1 MRRST
6 IALALLAAS
15 VSAPQPTLAQLPY
28 LQSFDGPDGS
38 PWPAPWTAITPHVT
52 VQDLQGNRA
61 RLNGTLQNVARMHLP
76 GFAETDVEVTVT
88 VEFANVAGQG
98 FGFYVRQN
106 GGYLQDT
113 LPHGQGYAMFLKGG
127 WGWPEDL
134 GIWHELDGV
143 EIQFGNGYNPVAGGL
158 QDDTPYRLRFRVTQQ
173 DAAITNLQAKVWPA
187 AEAEPVPWTV
197 ELTGNAA
204 VLQGTPGSFAID
216 IYNQSGTEPIFVDD
230 LEIRNYPEPVGVPE
244 RGNALAVRAPRPNPV
259 RLAARLPMTLETRGP
274 VTLETFDVTG
284 RRVART
290 RAELGPGPVEW
301 TWPALD
307 ARGGRL
313 APGVY
318 YLRIAADGKTARQ
331 RVVVRR

>member
-1 MRRST
+1 MCRS
-6 IALALLAAS
+6 IVALGLLVAS
-15 VSAPQPTLAQLPY
+15 ASAPAAALAQLPY
-28 LQSFDGPDGS
+28 VQSFDGPDGS

-61 RLNGTLQNVARMHLP
+61 RLNGTLQNVARMALP

-173 DAAITNLQAKVWPA
+173 DASTTNLQAKVWPA
-187 AEAEPVPWTV
+187 AQGEPLPWTV
-197 ELTGNAA
+197 EVTGTAP
-204 VLQGTPGSFAID
+204 VLQGTAGSFAID
-216 IYNQSGTEPIFVDD
+216 IYNQSGADPIFVDD
-230 LEIRNYPEPVGVPE
+230 LEIRRYPEPVGVPE
-244 RGNALAVRAPRPNPV
+244 RGDALSMQPLRPNPV
-259 RLAARLPMTLETRGP
+259 RFTARVPFTLASRGP

-284 RRVART
+284 RRVARA

-301 TWPALD
+301 TWRAAD
-307 ARGGRL
+307 ARGERL
-313 APGVY
+313 PPGVY
-318 YLRIAADGKTARQ
+318 FLRIEAGGTTARQ